1 MNKRKKVIAVNAF
14 LIAALFG
21 LVTLNK
27 EVLRP
32 AVTGDGLLP
41 IITGCFPNFIAAFLI
56 SLAIVSAAVIR
67 KFKRGRL
74 LVYAASLAVFIILS
88 IEEIKPMWGA
98 STAYDPYDIVASGV
112 GAVLAVICFE
122 FLVRFTKNRQEG

>member
-1 MNKRKKVIAVNAF
+1 MNNRKKVIAVNAF

-32 AVTGDGLLP
+32 AVTGDGLLR

-67 KFKRGRL
+67 NFKRARL
-74 LVYAASLAVFIILS
+74 LVYLASSAVFIILS

-98 STAYDPYDIVASGV
+98 STSYDPYDIVASGA
-112 GAVLAVICFE
+112 GAVMAVICFE
-122 FLVRFTKNRQEG
+122 IWIRLSKN